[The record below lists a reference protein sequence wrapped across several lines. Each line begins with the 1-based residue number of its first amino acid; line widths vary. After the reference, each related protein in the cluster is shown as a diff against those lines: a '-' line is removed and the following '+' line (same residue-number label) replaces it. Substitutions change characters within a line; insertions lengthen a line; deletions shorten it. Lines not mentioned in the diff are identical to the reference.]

1 MDAKQRFTLV
11 AISAMLLGG
20 CGGGEESADNTASD
34 AIGGLDSAM
43 SNFSSD
49 VVSKSLDVVTKEY
62 QEQLDSQESQLD
74 AAKAT
79 AKSLGDEPLNKLIS
93 DLDSKIADA
102 RSKLENLTKTDGGS
116 TDALQKELAG
126 LMKELPAL
134 YDEIKTKIKVLG
146 G

>member
-1 MDAKQRFTLV
+1 MRTKHKFTLV

-20 CGGGEESADNTASD
+20 CGGGEESADDKASD

-43 SNFSSD
+43 TSFTGD
-49 VVSKSLDVVTKEY
+49 VDSISMDVVTKEF
-62 QEQLDSQESQLD
+62 QKQLDAQESQLE

-79 AKSLGDEPLNKLIS
+79 AKSYDDGPLNTLIS
-93 DLDSKIADA
+93 NLDSKIVEA
-102 RSKLENLTKTDGGS
+102 RSLLGKLSKSGS
-116 TDALQKELAG
+116 NSSLQDELAS

-134 YDEIKTKIKVLG
+134 YNEIKTKINVLG